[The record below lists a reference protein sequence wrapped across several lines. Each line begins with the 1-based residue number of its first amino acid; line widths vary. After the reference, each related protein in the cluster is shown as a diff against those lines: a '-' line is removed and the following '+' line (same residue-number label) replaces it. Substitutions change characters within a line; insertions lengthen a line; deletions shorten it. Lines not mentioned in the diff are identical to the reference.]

1 MKVKFQEPVGP
12 IETIYQSQINKI
24 SLKKQDLEKI
34 LNQTKKEL
42 DKATEKLKTGQYSII
57 DYTIVFHSGDINNWD
72 YFGNFML
79 GGSNLTISPQNQ
91 VTRFQREYKNYFNQF
106 LDEYNIES
114 PAINFTAEV
123 IAFRDTITQEIEA
136 QDPY

>member
-42 DKATEKLKTGQYSII
+42 DKAT
-57 DYTIVFHSGDINNWD
+57 D
-72 YFGNFML
+72 
-79 GGSNLTISPQNQ
+79 
-91 VTRFQREYKNYFNQF
+91 
-106 LDEYNIES
+106 NI
-114 PAINFTAEV
+114 
-123 IAFRDTITQEIEA
+123 Q
-136 QDPY
+136 